1 MDGEITPWRLVVGQP
16 FAPERRCWPDDTFE
30 YRYFS
35 GHHLLQFC
43 VASPS
48 MRGIEAFGKG
58 RMSVG
63 LYHEQNVIFFL
74 FRIDGFMDWSDQAI
88 SIRLVAEA
96 DQELPPLPDGAR
108 IPLTLVLVE
117 ADNGNVAAL
126 RMVTYSPHFSR
137 VMHRW
142 LQAQKDM
149 PFRKEDHMAAV
160 QDIYRRFPDSKAL
173 AKAASFIER
182 AGSKL

>member
-1 MDGEITPWRLVVGQP
+1 MARMETPWHLVVGKP
-16 FAPERRCWPDDTFE
+16 FAPERQRWPADTFE

-48 MRGIEAFGKG
+48 ARDIEAFSKG
-58 RMSVG
+58 RMSVA

-74 FRIDGFMDWSDQAI
+74 FRIEGFMDWSDQAI

-117 ADNGNVAAL
+117 ADNGNVAAM
-126 RMVTYSPHFSR
+126 RMVTYSPRFSR
-137 VMHRW
+137 LIGMRVKPRPSGRGRIAW
-142 LQAQKDM
+142 LM
-149 PFRKEDHMAAV
+149 
-160 QDIYRRFPDSKAL
+160 
-173 AKAASFIER
+173 
-182 AGSKL
+182 